1 MGAGAS
7 VAQRLNM
14 PIQNYYE
21 ATRRVDLVTQALSE
35 ELTVDVAI
43 IGGGITGIS
52 AALHLAER
60 GYRVAVLEAE
70 HIGWGASGRNGGQVL
85 PGFGADQV
93 KIKSLVGAADAKK
106 LWDMSREAVDL
117 LHGQIQR
124 FGIPCDPQIGY
135 LHAAIKPRHL
145 RALQETQD
153 ELAQLGA
160 PVGQILQGE
169 QLQARLASPKYIAA
183 LEDNISGHIHPLNYT
198 LGLAKAAQAAG
209 AQLYSQ
215 TKVESITPGKVI
227 KIATARATVNASFL
241 LAAGGAYLKD
251 LMAPIAGYIMPV
263 GTYIIATE
271 QRADIAA
278 LIPRNEAVADLNFVL
293 DYFRRS
299 ADDRMLF
306 GGRVSY
312 STLPPPSLGASMLK
326 RMLAVFP
333 QLQGARVEYCWGGNV
348 DITQNRAP
356 HFGKLADNILFTQGF
371 SGHGVALTGMAG
383 KLVAE
388 AIAGQAE
395 RFDVFAKIPHAR
407 FPGGRRFKVPA
418 LLLATTYFRLRD
430 ML

>member
-1 MGAGAS
+1 MSFGNYYQATQQ
-7 VAQRLNM
+7 VVMPAQRLAGDMN
-14 PIQNYYE
+14 
-21 ATRRVDLVTQALSE
+21 
-35 ELTVDVAI
+35 VDVAI
-43 IGGGITGIS
+43 IGGGITGVS

-60 GYRVAVLEAE
+60 GYKVAVLEAE

-85 PGFGADQV
+85 PGFGAGMAKMKQ
-93 KIKSLVGAADAKK
+93 LVGAAGAKN
-106 LWDMSREAVDL
+106 LWDMSVEAVDL
-117 LHGQIQR
+117 LYAQIQR
-124 FGIPCDPQIGY
+124 FGIACDPERGY
-135 LHAAIKPRHL
+135 LHAAIKPRQVRELHE
-145 RALQETQD
+145 AQA

-160 PVGQILQGE
+160 PVGQILQGND
-169 QLQARLASPKYIAA
+169 LRARLASPKYLAA

-198 LGLAKAAQAAG
+198 LGLAKAAQNAG
-209 AQLYSQ
+209 AMLFSQ
-215 TKVESITPGKVI
+215 TKVTKVTPGKTI
-227 KIATARATVNASFL
+227 SIATGQHSVSASFL
-241 LAAGGAYLKD
+241 LASGGAYLGD

-271 QRADIAA
+271 QRADVQA
-278 LIPRNEAVADLNFVL
+278 LIPRHEAVADLNFVL

-312 STLPPPSLGASMLK
+312 STLPPLSLAASML
-326 RMLAVFP
+326 RRCQQVFP
-333 QLQGARVEYCWGGNV
+333 QLHNARVEYCWGGNV

-356 HFGKLADNILFTQGF
+356 HFGKLADNILFAHGF
-371 SGHGVALTGMAG
+371 SGHGVALTGLAG

-407 FPGGRRFKVPA
+407 FPGGRRLRVPA
-418 LLLATTYFRLRD
+418 LLLATSYFRLRD